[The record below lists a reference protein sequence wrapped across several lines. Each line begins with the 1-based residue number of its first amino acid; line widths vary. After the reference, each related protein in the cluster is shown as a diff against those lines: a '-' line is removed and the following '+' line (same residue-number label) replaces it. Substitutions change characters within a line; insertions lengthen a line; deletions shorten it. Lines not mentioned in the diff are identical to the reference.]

1 MDDKPP
7 ALAPEAGRHKASPPP
22 QHCEFVGV
30 WTVFTLDQDLNAVVV
45 ASTDAA
51 GTGEQVEPPEK
62 ITTEASKP
70 LAAEEGNPTLTPAS
84 EDAGQEPFGRVEKP
98 IEA

>member
-7 ALAPEAGRHKASPPP
+7 ALAPEAGRHKTSPPP

-62 ITTEASKP
+62 ITAEASKP
-70 LAAEEGNPTLTPAS
+70 LAAEEGNP
-84 EDAGQEPFGRVEKP
+84 DAGQEPFGRVEKP